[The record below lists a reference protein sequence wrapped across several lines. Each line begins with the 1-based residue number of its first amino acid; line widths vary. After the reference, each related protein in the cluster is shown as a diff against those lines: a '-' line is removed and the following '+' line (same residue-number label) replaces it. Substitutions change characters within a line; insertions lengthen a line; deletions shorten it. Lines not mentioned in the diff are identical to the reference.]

1 MKVSKKWLE
10 QYFDKKLDENKIE
23 AELTKLGLEVE
34 EKKHLGESLAKIV
47 VGKIEDLQK
56 HPDADK
62 LQICKINIGSE
73 VLQIVTGAANVYVG
87 MLVPVA
93 LVGSKVVGGD
103 IGLSKLRGVDS
114 YGMLCSGSELGID
127 NSLLAEKEKEGILPL
142 PGSFKLGESVIEGLD
157 LDDTVFE
164 LGLTTNRADC
174 YGIYNVA
181 KEVALGEKAQLK
193 PLSLLKTDKINQEKN
208 IKIIKP
214 ELCHRYISRIV
225 RNLQIKPSPV
235 WFANILRNVGLRP
248 INNLVDVTNYVMFE
262 LGHPMHAFDLEKLEG
277 KDLIIDTAKEGEKF
291 ITIDGEIR
299 ELTEDMLAIKDD
311 NKIVALAGV
320 MGGVNSE
327 VDENTKNILLEAA
340 NFNPASIRKTSRKLG
355 LRSEA
360 SGRFERGLSE
370 ENTLQAMERACYLI
384 ELLEAGEPDDFYQES
399 YPIKQ
404 LILTIKCKA
413 EYINRILGMEIAE
426 KEIAD
431 IFKALNFKVEVLGE
445 EIEVTPSPHRID
457 IQDKIDLVEEVIRIY
472 GYEKI
477 PSTLPK
483 GATNTLKEQDNIS
496 LKEKV
501 KNQMVGEGLLEVI
514 TYNFIDN
521 KDYEKAGL
529 SFEGNKNLKIINPLS
544 EKQSYMREALLP
556 GILEA
561 ASRNFKRQRKD
572 IRIFELGN
580 TFVGGE
586 GKLPEENSSLGVLIS
601 ENKVKNY
608 YALEKNDFYT
618 IKGILERLLGK
629 MGIDNFALR
638 PFKVNKAFHP
648 GRSGEIL
655 IKDKVLGMIGELH
668 PKVLENYDIKEKIY
682 YLEINLEKINLKEE
696 IKYEEISR
704 FPFVERDMAF
714 IIPKQISYREI
725 IKVINEASDQ
735 KVKSCRLFDI
745 YEGDQIEEG
754 YKSMAFSITYQNQ
767 DKTLTD
773 EEVTAFHDFIL
784 KSLKSKL
791 GAILR

>member
-10 QYFDKKLDENKIE
+10 QYFNKKLDENKIE
-23 AELTKLGLEVE
+23 AELIKLGLEVE
-34 EKKHLGESLAKIV
+34 EKKYLGESLAKIV

-127 NSLLAEKEKEGILPL
+127 NSLLAEKEKEGILSL

-164 LGLTTNRADC
+164 LGLTPNRADC

-181 KEVALGEKAQLK
+181 KEVALREKAQLK

-248 INNLVDVTNYVMFE
+248 INNLIDVTNYVMFE

-277 KDLIIDTAKEGEKF
+277 KDLIIDTAKEGEKL
-291 ITIDGEIR
+291 ITLDGQIR

-320 MGGVNSE
+320 MGGANSK

-404 LILTIKCKA
+404 LIPTIKCKV
-413 EYINRILGMEIAE
+413 EYINKILGMEIAE
-426 KEIAD
+426 KEIVD
-431 IFKALNFKVEVLGE
+431 IFKALNFKVKVLGE

-457 IQDKIDLVEEVIRIY
+457 IQDKIDLVEEVVRIH

-514 TYNFIDN
+514 TYSFIDN

-608 YALEKNDFYT
+608 YALEKNDFYA
-618 IKGILERLLGK
+618 IKGILEKLLGK
-629 MGIDNFALR
+629 MGIDNFTLR
-638 PFKVNKAFHP
+638 TFKDNKAFHP

-655 IKDKVLGMIGELH
+655 IKDKALGMIGELH

-696 IKYEEISR
+696 IKYEEIPK

-714 IIPKQISYREI
+714 IIPKQISYGEI
-725 IKVINEASDQ
+725 IKVIDEASGQ

-784 KSLKSKL
+784 ESLKSKV